1 MRHLKDLHVLVLG
14 LGASGLAMAR
24 WCARHGAV
32 LTVADTRE
40 APPQLAAL
48 RAELP
53 GVVFVGGPLSAA
65 LVEGTPVR
73 AVYRSPGLSPA
84 SVAPVVDAARAM
96 GLPVGGELDLFARA
110 LSDLRIVEEAPAIEA
125 AVAPEPA
132 ASP

>member
-40 APPQLAAL
+40 APPQLATL

-53 GVVFVGGPLSAA
+53 GAVFVGGPLSAA
-65 LVEGTPVR
+65 LVAFERPIR
-73 AVYRSPGLSPA
+73 FLK
-84 SVAPVVDAARAM
+84 
-96 GLPVGGELDLFARA
+96 FFC
-110 LSDLRIVEEAPAIEA
+110 
-125 AVAPEPA
+125 
-132 ASP
+132 